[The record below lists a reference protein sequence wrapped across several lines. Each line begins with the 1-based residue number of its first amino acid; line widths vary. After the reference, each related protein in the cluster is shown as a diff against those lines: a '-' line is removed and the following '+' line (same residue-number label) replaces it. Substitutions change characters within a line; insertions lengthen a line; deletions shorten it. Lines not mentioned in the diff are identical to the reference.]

1 MDLQFQRTYT
11 HVLYS
16 MVTQPFFASFVNSV
30 TSSFFPFSSVL
41 PPLISQGDTGSTQ
54 GQVQVEGVPQHPVE
68 GAVGGGEGGV
78 SLEAAVGQLTHSLR
92 GLLDQ
97 LRVVL
102 ERPVDD
108 DNEREQDSDDDDR

>member
-1 MDLQFQRTYT
+1 M
-11 HVLYS
+11 
-16 MVTQPFFASFVNSV
+16 
-30 TSSFFPFSSVL
+30 
-41 PPLISQGDTGSTQ
+41 
-54 GQVQVEGVPQHPVE
+54 E

-102 ERPVDD
+102 ERPVND

>member
-1 MDLQFQRTYT
+1 MDLQLLNFNT
-11 HVLYS
+11 HVQYGHPAIFHFFLL
-16 MVTQPFFASFVNSV
+16 TQSLAPPSPS
-30 TSSFFPFSSVL
+30 SSVL
-41 PPLISQGDTGSTQ
+41 LLIFQGDTGATQ
-54 GQVQVEGVPQHPVE
+54 GQVQVEGVPQQPVE

-102 ERPVDD
+102 ERPVNDD
-108 DNEREQDSDDDDR
+108 DEREQDSDDDDR